1 MKPTQA
7 QFAAYQ
13 QIFDYF
19 NQRLFDNRLPDCM
32 LSFSRRRRSSHS
44 LFTAGQWREE
54 AGSVTSEMSLNL
66 KQLGEGEPIEVIA
79 VLVRQ
84 MVHLWQERYGQPSR
98 NGYFN
103 RQWAEKMET
112 IGLIPTATG
121 MPGGRRTGQGVKHY
135 ILAEGQFTQAFLEIP
150 ETYLW
155 PFRPEG
161 FEGGKNEERSL
172 KVMYR
177 CAGCGIKVWGKRGIG
192 LVCECGRFFAD
203 ATGETKSGLGEKVY
217 HILAEQYGI

>member
-13 QIFDYF
+13 KVFDYF
-19 NQRLFDNRLPDCM
+19 NQRLFDNSLPDCM
-32 LSFSRRRRSSHS
+32 LSFSRRRRSSHT
-44 LFTAGQWREE
+44 LFTPGQWREKT
-54 AGSVTSEMSLNL
+54 GSATPEISLNL
-66 KQLGEGEPIEVIA
+66 KQLREDDPIEVMA
-79 VLVRQ
+79 TLVRQ

-135 ILAEGQFTQAFLEIP
+135 IIAKGQFAQAFLEMP
-150 ETYLW
+150 ATYLW

-161 FEGGKNEERSL
+161 FDGGKNEGCSL
-172 KVMYR
+172 KVLYQ
-177 CAGCGIKVWGKRGIG
+177 CAGCRTKVWGKSGIG
-192 LVCECGRFFAD
+192 IVCECGKVFVGEM
-203 ATGETKSGLGEKVY
+203 GETEAGLAEKV
-217 HILAEQYGI
+217 